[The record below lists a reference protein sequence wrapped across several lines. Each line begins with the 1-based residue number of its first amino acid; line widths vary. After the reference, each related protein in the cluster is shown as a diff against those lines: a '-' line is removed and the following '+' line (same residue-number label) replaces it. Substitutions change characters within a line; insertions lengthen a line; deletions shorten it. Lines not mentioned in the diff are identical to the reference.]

1 MSENEGKDTMGRVA
15 PPLPPRPGKNNTATK
30 TGPSRAIRTGVATVC
45 VLALACG
52 GGWWAWSAHQASLT
66 AQALESCQ
74 TAYGKATEAADTLA
88 KALKAKDVADATAY
102 KAVDVK
108 DAKTLDTLTKTIRTA
123 TEATKATIPTCD
135 ATDKA
140 GHDGRTGEL
149 ESLAGTLTDDRD
161 SLAKAIKAVSSSHT
175 DKVVDTAT
183 ALWKSSD
190 GKVADAKTRDALK
203 TAIDKRDVTAIG
215 KATGTVNA
223 SIKAKTDADAKQE
236 QETQSQDT
244 GTTDTGADAGAY
256 VDAGTTGGTTAGGA
270 DTYAY
275 SGTSQQ
281 YAAPQQD
288 TQQYAAP
295 QAQSQ
300 AQAAAPAQQQTTQQA
315 TPTPQAT
322 QQATPAPQAQQQTQQ
337 QSTPPT
343 IPDTTHMHVSEGEP
357 DGCHDA
363 CGTGGE
369 VWW

>member
-1 MSENEGKDTMGRVA
+1 MNENESDTTQKTSA
-15 PPLPPRPGKNNTATK
+15 PPLPPRPGKNNTTTK
-30 TGPSRAIRTGVATVC
+30 SGKGPSRAIKTGMATIC

-102 KAVDVK
+102 KAADVK

-149 ESLAGTLTDDRD
+149 ESLASTLADDRD
-161 SLAKAIKAVSSSHT
+161 GLAKATKAVSSSHT

-223 SIKAKTDADAKQE
+223 SIKAKADADAKQE

-256 VDAGTTGGTTAGGA
+256 VDAGATGGTTAGGA

-281 YAAPQQD
+281 YVAPQQD
-288 TQQYAAP
+288 TQQYTAP
-295 QAQSQ
+295 QSQ
-300 AQAAAPAQQQTTQQA
+300 AQASAPAQQQTQQA

-322 QQATPAPQAQQQTQQ
+322 QQATPAPQTQQQSQQ

-343 IPDTTHMHVSEGEP
+343 IPDTQSFEVHEG
-357 DGCHDA
+357 DSHGNH
-363 CGTGGE
+363 GTSGGE
-369 VWW
+369 WWW